1 MDEALRARAA
11 DMGVKVPELCRLA
24 LMGYLAVPRGMEGRL
39 TPPLP
44 EQVRNAIAGSV
55 AGTVLHGRPP
65 QPVGVYEI
73 PPARPEIPPAPAP
86 KVPPAWAV
94 KKQKKADKAAGIC
107 PRCRPGMCVPEV
119 CACGCHRR

>member
-73 PPARPEIPPAPAP
+73 PPA
-86 KVPPAWAV
+86 WAV